1 VNPSGFEDGV
11 RSAVNVSSQQEGF
24 MRVLPLLLIAAL
36 LAGCAS
42 DGSFKNPF
50 SEDGGS
56 AAPAYYYSEFPDI
69 PIPSEMSESRGDTF
83 ITFAPSGLKCGVQ
96 RFSGRV
102 EVVSLMNTMRRNM
115 ASDGWAM
122 RSLLRASESVLVFE
136 KSDRLAALQISDGM
150 INTDMRIF
158 VTSRLEGD
166 SPPALAGPT
175 GGTGPLAQ

>member
-1 VNPSGFEDGV
+1 
-11 RSAVNVSSQQEGF
+11 
-24 MRVLPLLLIAAL
+24 MRFLPLLLVAVL
-36 LAGCAS
+36 LVGCAS

-50 SEDGGS
+50 SNEGGETG

-115 ASDGWAM
+115 ASNGWSL

-136 KSDRLAALQISDGM
+136 KTDRLAALQISDGM

-158 VTSRLEGD
+158 VTSRLDGD
-166 SPPALAGPT
+166 SPPALEGHADGM
-175 GGTGPLAQ
+175 GALAR

>member
-1 VNPSGFEDGV
+1 
-11 RSAVNVSSQQEGF
+11 

-50 SEDGGS
+50 SDDGGEAS
-56 AAPAYYYSEFPDI
+56 AAPAYYFSEFPDI
-69 PIPSEMSESRGDTF
+69 PIPSEMSEARGDTF

-115 ASDGWAM
+115 ASNGWAL
-122 RSLLRASESVLVFE
+122 RSLLRAAESVLVFE
-136 KSDRLAALQISDGM
+136 KTDRLAALQISDGM

-166 SPPALAGPT
+166 SPPALADHA
-175 GGTGPLAQ
+175 GGIGPLAR